1 MRKILFRASACCSL
15 LLALSACKQKE
26 LDKLDDSAAALRE
39 VFAAETAQVAGA
51 KKQVVLIVPAA
62 TQGPSASLGGDFKSA
77 MQKKGLS
84 VVELIP
90 VQLGD
95 PMKFNNFGLK
105 AADFFDVLRQHSDVG
120 AIVSLVGAPL
130 LHAGDLA
137 NLPATRPPVLIVA
150 TRQIGLAPGI
160 PASGPVLEQL
170 LRAKI
175 IQAAVIDGSGS
186 SGKTDTAHK
195 KFDQQFQILRPN
207 P

>member
-1 MRKILFRASACCSL
+1 MNKYLSRAAGCLSL
-15 LLALSACKQKE
+15 VLALAACKQKE

-39 VFAAETAQVAGA
+39 VFATETAQVAGA
-51 KKQVVLIVPAA
+51 NKKVVLIVPAA

-77 MQKKGLS
+77 LQKKGLS
-84 VVELIP
+84 VTELKP

-95 PMKFNNFGLK
+95 PMNFNDFGLK
-105 AADFFDVLRQHSDVG
+105 AADFIDVLRTHSDAG

-137 NLPATRPPVLIVA
+137 NLPAARPPVLIIA
-150 TRQIGLAPGI
+150 TRQIGLAPGV
-160 PASGPVLEQL
+160 PTSGVVLDQL
-170 LRAKI
+170 LRARI
-175 IQAAVIDGSGS
+175 IQLAVIDGAGS

-195 KFDQQFQILRPN
+195 EFDQQFQILRPN